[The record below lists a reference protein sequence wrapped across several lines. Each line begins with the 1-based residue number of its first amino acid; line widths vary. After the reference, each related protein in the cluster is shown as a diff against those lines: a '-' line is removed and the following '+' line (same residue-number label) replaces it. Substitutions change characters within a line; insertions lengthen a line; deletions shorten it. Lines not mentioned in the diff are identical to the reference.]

1 MVSYEEGVKE
11 CAARCF
17 LRRRSSLNKHSLSGL
32 KTLSLEFRGE
42 VFNIY
47 MEGIQHTLLSKA
59 TYKKK
64 IRRKK
69 EKHISVGTVR
79 MFIEPSA
86 KH

>member
-17 LRRRSSLNKHSLSGL
+17 LRRRSSLNKHSLPGF

-47 MEGIQHTLLSKA
+47 MEGIQHSFYPKRLTKRKFVGRKRNISLS
-59 TYKKK
+59 
-64 IRRKK
+64 
-69 EKHISVGTVR
+69 VQ
-79 MFIEPSA
+79 
-86 KH
+86 